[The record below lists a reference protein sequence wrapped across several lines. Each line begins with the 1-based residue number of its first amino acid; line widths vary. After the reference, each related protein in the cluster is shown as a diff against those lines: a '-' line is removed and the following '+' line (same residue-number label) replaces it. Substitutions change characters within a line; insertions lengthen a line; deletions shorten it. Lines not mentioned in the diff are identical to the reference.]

1 NAIWKGTKYTADA
14 EDEKVVT
21 ELSGK
26 GGDIKYQSIKDLSE
40 SSSQSQQKSTP
51 NAPQNNRLLKVIG
64 KGFWFYFLIP
74 SILKL
79 VADVVQLANPMI
91 MKLLISFTTDADEPS
106 WHGYMYAI
114 LLIFTN
120 IFQSLINGYQAQRM
134 SVLGMRIRTC
144 LVSAV
149 YRKSLVLSNHSKKD
163 TTSGEIVNLM
173 AVDSQRFVDMLP
185 YLSFLWTAPV
195 QIAISLYLLY
205 NEMGLATLGGLVVM
219 LLLIPVNGWVSTKI
233 RTIQS
238 KQMKLKDQRL
248 YGWEEAFVKNVLD
261 IRKRELRLIWKSGL
275 ISGVTVVLAGTTP
288 LLVALI
294 TFGLYIGLD
303 SDNKLDA
310 QKAFVSIALF
320 NLLRIPLTIVP
331 NMVTSLIMTLVSV
344 KRLNKFLNFSE
355 LSGYVTRHTDQK
367 EVVKI
372 ENGSFTWDSVE
383 EVQSGMKPTLEKIN
397 MRVMKG
403 KFVAVV
409 GNVGSGKSSLL
420 SALLGDME
428 ICGGMVG
435 NVGSGKSSLLSAL
448 LGDMEICGGSVN
460 INGDAQVAYVPQ
472 QAWIQNATLKD
483 NILFGQPF
491 DSRKYRK
498 VIKACALKSD
508 LLTLAGGDET
518 EIGEKGINL
527 SGGQKQRV
535 SLARAVY
542 SEADLYLFDDP
553 LSAVDSHVGKQLLD
567 EVLSSRTG
575 LLHNKTRILVTNS
588 LFVLP
593 DVDYIIVLKNGK
605 ITDFGTYDELMA
617 LKGDFAELIT
627 QYTTNEVTDNDSDSN
642 HSSEVAVRHRASTT
656 EIPANNEETNDKS
669 KLVETETMGTG
680 SVKFE
685 VYKKYAM
692 AMSMFWTISMLI
704 GFCGQNGF
712 NSGSSF
718 WLTNWTEDPD
728 GTAKTG
734 YYLGIYAVIGLLQT
748 VFVWYSW
755 YSIVLGS
762 LRASRNLVVFD
773 DSLY

>member
-1 NAIWKGTKYTADA
+1 DSQLSWNTTSPKLTACIAETAFTWIPGIFLAICLPVIITDVFRSRRPSIPWNAYNGSRLIIALTLSVFHFDDKPSMAYLISTAVYSIISVVLCLVLYCHQLSGIHCSGIVWFYLLMDAVFKTLSVATYSMNRDIRQTHEYTLFLIQYSLTIILFLMNSSADRLPVGHYSDKLGGKSRVCPKERVSFPQKLIFEWVTRLIVKGWKSPLTTDDLWDVRREDRCKRVFGEFNAIWKGTKYTADA

-91 MKLLISFTTDADEPS
+91 MKLLIGFTTDADEPS

-238 KQMKLKDQRL
+238 KQMKLKDQRVRNLNEILSGIKVLKL

-288 LLVALI
+288 LLVALV

-355 LSGYVTRHTDQK
+355 LS
-367 EVVKI
+367 
-372 ENGSFTWDSVE
+372 
-383 EVQSGMKPTLEKIN
+383 
-397 MRVMKG
+397 
-403 KFVAVV
+403 
-409 GNVGSGKSSLL
+409 
-420 SALLGDME
+420 
-428 ICGGMVG
+428 
-435 NVGSGKSSLLSAL
+435 
-448 LGDMEICGGSVN
+448 
-460 INGDAQVAYVPQ
+460 
-472 QAWIQNATLKD
+472 
-483 NILFGQPF
+483 
-491 DSRKYRK
+491 
-498 VIKACALKSD
+498 
-508 LLTLAGGDET
+508 
-518 EIGEKGINL
+518 
-527 SGGQKQRV
+527 
-535 SLARAVY
+535 
-542 SEADLYLFDDP
+542 
-553 LSAVDSHVGKQLLD
+553 
-567 EVLSSRTG
+567 
-575 LLHNKTRILVTNS
+575 
-588 LFVLP
+588 
-593 DVDYIIVLKNGK
+593 
-605 ITDFGTYDELMA
+605 
-617 LKGDFAELIT
+617 
-627 QYTTNEVTDNDSDSN
+627 
-642 HSSEVAVRHRASTT
+642 
-656 EIPANNEETNDKS
+656 
-669 KLVETETMGTG
+669 
-680 SVKFE
+680 
-685 VYKKYAM
+685 
-692 AMSMFWTISMLI
+692 
-704 GFCGQNGF
+704 
-712 NSGSSF
+712 
-718 WLTNWTEDPD
+718 
-728 GTAKTG
+728 
-734 YYLGIYAVIGLLQT
+734 
-748 VFVWYSW
+748 
-755 YSIVLGS
+755 
-762 LRASRNLVVFD
+762 
-773 DSLY
+773 